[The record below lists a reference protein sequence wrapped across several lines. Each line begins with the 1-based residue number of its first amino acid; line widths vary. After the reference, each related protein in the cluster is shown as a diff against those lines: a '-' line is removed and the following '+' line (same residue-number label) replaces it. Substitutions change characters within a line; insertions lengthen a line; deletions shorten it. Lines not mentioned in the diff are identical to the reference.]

1 MVDRAGGPNHHYEAK
16 SLVKL
21 QYLGDSRDAF
31 KWDLLHWLC
40 TRAEPPFA
48 RLLFIPLL
56 TPDDAVPRDERT
68 PHAWFPCRPLIRP
81 FVAGLATL
89 PRSLERIAALGAIEQ
104 GHPLE
109 VTVAQA
115 HAFVDRDARRA
126 SYWDWGHPE
135 RYADTLVFLDPDN
148 GFEARTQ
155 RGPKWVRHAEV
166 KWLLERLP
174 GSSAVAVYQHRPRM
188 RRWDDLF
195 TDLAARLDYAPNV
208 LAVHEANLASLV
220 RSRARGTAERLA
232 RAAIGYSEG
241 RLGVRAAA
249 LSCGARGDQRTGGP
263 ARRRPAARFA
273 IRLERERVGTAGFE
287 PATP

>member
-1 MVDRAGGPNHHYEAK
+1 
-16 SLVKL
+16 VKL

-56 TPDDAVPRDERT
+56 TPNDAVPRDGRT

-81 FVAGLATL
+81 FVAGLAAA
-89 PRSLERIAALGAIEQ
+89 PRSLQRIAALGAIEQ

-115 HAFVDRDARRA
+115 DAFVDEGARRA
-126 SYWDWGHPE
+126 SYWDWCHPE

-148 GFEARTQ
+148 GFETRTQ

-166 KWLLERLP
+166 KWLFERLP
-174 GSSAVAVYQHRPRM
+174 ESSAVAVYQHRPR
-188 RRWDDLF
+188 RRWEALF
-195 TDLAARLDYAPNV
+195 ADVAAQLDYAPHV
-208 LAVHEANLASLV
+208 RVVYEAHLAFLLIS
-220 RSRARGTAERLA
+220 RSAGTAARLA
-232 RAAIGYSEG
+232 RGALTFCVG
-241 RLGVRAAA
+241 RPGVRAAA
-249 LSCGARGDQRTGGP
+249 LKGM
-263 ARRRPAARFA
+263 
-273 IRLERERVGTAGFE
+273 TAG
-287 PATP
+287 